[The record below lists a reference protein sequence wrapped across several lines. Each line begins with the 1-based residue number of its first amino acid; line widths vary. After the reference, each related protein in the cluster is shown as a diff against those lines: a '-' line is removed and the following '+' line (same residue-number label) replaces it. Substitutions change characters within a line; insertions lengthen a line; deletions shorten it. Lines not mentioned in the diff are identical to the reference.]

1 MLVDTGMGRVGV
13 FCRQAVGLIADLA
26 GRKGVSI
33 VGAMTTLN
41 EDAEFEKL
49 QLQRFREVEETLAAS
64 GIASGT
70 RLRASPCSTIRRR
83 TWTWCGPA
91 WRSSVSTRCLGSE
104 TWDGW
109 IYGPP

>member
-1 MLVDTGMGRVGV
+1 MGRVGV

-70 RLRASPCSTIRRR
+70 RLRASPLFDNSGGVPGHGAARH
-83 TWTWCGPA
+83 GA
-91 WRSSVSTRCLGSE
+91 LRSVL
-104 TWDGW
+104 DA
-109 IYGPP
+109 